1 MLENETQTKTSN
13 TPSFINAFQPIAMS
27 QDLDLSRLYEVQQKT
42 LGSKHTIHET
52 IEKIEAAARDVS
64 LSIERKNNSKLKIHL
79 KLKMSRSCF
88 NLSAEVIEVA
98 PTHCVMEI
106 SKSDGEL
113 GLYREFCKSLSIML
127 TEETGV
133 STENQAAKEV
143 IVNSKNMLSN

>member
-13 TPSFINAFQPIAMS
+13 TPSFINAFQLIAMS
-27 QDLDLSRLYEVQQKT
+27 QDLDLSGLYEVQMICKYHYEKQKT
-42 LGSKHTIHET
+42 LGSKHTYQT

-64 LSIERKNNSKLKIHL
+64 LSIERKNNSKVSYI
-79 KLKMSRSCF
+79 S
-88 NLSAEVIEVA
+88 EEIVEVA

-106 SKSDGEL
+106 SKSDGDL

-133 STENQAAKEV
+133 STENRAAKEV